1 MRFSRPKREIRFRQV
16 SQNTGYASTFKDG
29 YEDQEDRHRR
39 SAAGHLSPGSVYPGG
54 FRVFSV
60 MDKTNGTIVSRLS
73 CRANFPTGS
82 RPWERWRPRK
92 RYPGIVGIPS
102 RCRRWRFMARPTSLP
117 PTRAAHRRLPP
128 DRLRIF
134 QIGRP
139 MWHNETNAKEIR
151 STLEFLRAS
160 ADEDGSTA
168 SLNADLYDPVG
179 NLFSSAGANAFPR
192 LYHSGALLLPDATVM
207 VVGANPQRG
216 VYEPHVEIYSPA
228 YLFNTT
234 VWAPPP
240 ARV

>member
-1 MRFSRPKREIRFRQV
+1 
-16 SQNTGYASTFKDG
+16 
-29 YEDQEDRHRR
+29 
-39 SAAGHLSPGSVYPGG
+39 
-54 FRVFSV
+54 
-60 MDKTNGTIVSRLS
+60 
-73 CRANFPTGS
+73 
-82 RPWERWRPRK
+82 
-92 RYPGIVGIPS
+92 
-102 RCRRWRFMARPTSLP
+102 
-117 PTRAAHRRLPP
+117 
-128 DRLRIF
+128 
-134 QIGRP
+134 